1 MLGNEVFD
9 AGAKETL
16 QITRSSDGVTH
27 GLACCTL
34 SRDLHETLARRYS
47 TNMEPIETALAALKL
62 QDKKNISA
70 CAKLYGVDRST
81 LSRRF
86 NGVSNLAKVKH
97 QKQQLL
103 KPQQEKDLIKYINKL
118 IERGIPPTTA
128 IVRNF
133 AREIAGKRPGE
144 CWS

>member
-103 KPQQEKDLIKYINKL
+103 KPQ
-118 IERGIPPTTA
+118 
-128 IVRNF
+128 
-133 AREIAGKRPGE
+133 
-144 CWS
+144 

>member
-1 MLGNEVFD
+1 M
-9 AGAKETL
+9 
-16 QITRSSDGVTH
+16 TH

-47 TNMEPIETALAALKL
+47 TNIEPIETALAALKL

-70 CAKLYGVDRST
+70 CAKLYRVDRST

-86 NGVSNLAKVKH
+86 NGVSNPAKVKH

-103 KPQQEKDLIKYINKL
+103 KPQQEKDLIEYINKL
-118 IERGIPPTTA
+118 IERGIPPTTV

-133 AREIAGKRPGE
+133 AREMASKRPRE
-144 CWS
+144 C